1 MEGATIEEAIKI
13 SCKFPLKKKT
23 EIVSL
28 DDSIHRILANDIISK
43 VNDPRFDNSSMDG
56 WAVKSE
62 DCKNYGTKLE
72 IIGTNKTGNHEIHSI
87 KSGQACRIMTGAPMP
102 KGADA
107 IVIIEDSDIRENM
120 VIINGPART
129 DYVRKCGEN
138 ISEGDKSL
146 AVGTMLNSA
155 EISLSATIGYDELE
169 VIQKP
174 KIAIISNGDE
184 LVKPGNTLLDGQIY
198 ESNSFGLAALV
209 KKIGCEPIR
218 FEIVQDS
225 IEGLRN
231 VLDQASRTCDAIL
244 TSGGVSMGKWDLV
257 RKIMEEEGEIKFWKI
272 KMRPGGPPLFGKWKD
287 TPLFGLPGNP
297 VSSHVVFTMI
307 VFPWIS
313 FSLGFDREKGPKL
326 ADKVNVILKDSLKGA
341 PDKVCLRRIKI
352 TNENGILK
360 ATTNTHQGSGNINSM
375 VVHNGLSL
383 LPPNKDGKIG
393 EIIEALWLR

>member
-1 MEGATIEEAIKI
+1 MEGVTIEEAIKI

-28 DDSIHRILANDIISK
+28 DDSIHRILANDIVSK

-72 IIGTNKTGNHEIHSI
+72 IIGTNKTGNHKSHSI
-87 KSGQACRIMTGAPMP
+87 QSGQACRIMTGAPMP

-107 IVIIEDSDIRENM
+107 IVIIEDSDIRENT

-129 DYVRKCGEN
+129 EYVRKCGEN
-138 ISEGDKSL
+138 VSEGEKSL
-146 AVGTMLNSA
+146 VAGTMLNSA

-169 VIQKP
+169 VIKKP

-231 VLDQASRTCDAIL
+231 VLNQASRK
-244 TSGGVSMGKWDLV
+244 TSVCQSRKSGSVEGG
-257 RKIMEEEGEIKFWKI
+257 
-272 KMRPGGPPLFGKWKD
+272 GGG
-287 TPLFGLPGNP
+287 
-297 VSSHVVFTMI
+297 
-307 VFPWIS
+307 
-313 FSLGFDREKGPKL
+313 
-326 ADKVNVILKDSLKGA
+326 
-341 PDKVCLRRIKI
+341 
-352 TNENGILK
+352 
-360 ATTNTHQGSGNINSM
+360 
-375 VVHNGLSL
+375 
-383 LPPNKDGKIG
+383 
-393 EIIEALWLR
+393 